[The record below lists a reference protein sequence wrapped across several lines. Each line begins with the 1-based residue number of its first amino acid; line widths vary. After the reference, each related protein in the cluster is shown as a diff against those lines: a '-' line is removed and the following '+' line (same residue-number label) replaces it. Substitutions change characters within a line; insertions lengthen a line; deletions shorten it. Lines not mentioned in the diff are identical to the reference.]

1 MSKAYRV
8 AIVGATGAVGLK
20 FIECIEQR
28 KFPCSEVV
36 LYASPKSEGKVHH
49 VNGKPCRVI
58 GLTPERVEKFDFA
71 FFSAGATISKQ
82 YSPLFAQKGAV
93 AIDNSSAWRMD
104 PGTPLV
110 VPEVNPGDI
119 WKHKGIIANPN
130 CSTIQMVVALKPI
143 HDAARITRVVVSTY
157 QAVSGAG
164 GRALEEFENE
174 VHAHVMN
181 TQAPKRSIFPR
192 QIAFNAIAQIPQ
204 KDAFLPNGYTN
215 EETKMIEE
223 TKKIM
228 GDSSIRVSP
237 TCVRIPVKNSHSES
251 VNIETEKKLTAAQAC
266 AALRKAPGIVLCEKP
281 EDFPTPAEVSGRGE
295 TFVGRVREDWT
306 VPNGLHLWVV
316 ADNILKGAA
325 LNAVQIAEVIIKK

>member
-1 MSKAYRV
+1 MANTYRV

-36 LYASPKSEGKVHH
+36 LYASPKSEGKVLH
-49 VNGKPCRVI
+49 VNGKPCRIV
-58 GLTPERVEKFDFA
+58 GLTPDKVEKFDFA
-71 FFSAGATISKQ
+71 FFSAGSGISKE
-82 YSPLFAQKGAV
+82 YAPLFAKKGAV
-93 AIDNSSAWRMD
+93 VVDNSSAWRMD

-110 VPEVNPGDI
+110 VPEVNSHDI
-119 WKHKGIIANPN
+119 AKHKGIIANPN

-143 HDAARITRVVVSTY
+143 HDAAKITRVVVSTY

-174 VHAHVMN
+174 VHAMEMK
-181 TQAPKRSIFPR
+181 TTAPKRSIFPR

-204 KDAFLPNGYTN
+204 KDAFLPNGYTT

-228 GDSSIRVSP
+228 GDPNIRVSP

-251 VNIETEKKLTAAQAC
+251 VNIETEKKITAAEAI
-266 AALRKAPGIVLCEKP
+266 ALLKKAPGVVVCEKQ

-295 TFVGRVREDWT
+295 TFVGRIREDWT
-306 VPNGLHLWVV
+306 VPNGLHMWVV